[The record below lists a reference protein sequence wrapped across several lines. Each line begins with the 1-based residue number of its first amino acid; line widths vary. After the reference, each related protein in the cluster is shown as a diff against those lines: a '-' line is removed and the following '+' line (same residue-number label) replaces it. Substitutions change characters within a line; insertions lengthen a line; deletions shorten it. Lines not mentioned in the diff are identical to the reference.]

1 MDPDQIKDV
10 AGKTCRY
17 RGERPS
23 ALKAVG
29 QFAETWQWGCCG
41 SLLRVGR
48 SIQQARNSVVH
59 KPIKSRPAEYDGKGP
74 TTIIERLSGLVASV
88 REQRSNRA
96 IKNSPSEH
104 YPEYVMVAGVG

>member
-17 RGERPS
+17 RGVSPL
-23 ALKAVG
+23 ALKASTSL
-29 QFAETWQWGCCG
+29 QRHG
-41 SLLRVGR
+41 SEAAAGPALN
-48 SIQQARNSVVH
+48 QQGRNSVAH

-88 REQRSNRA
+88 RKQRSNRA
-96 IKNSPSEH
+96 VKNSPSEY